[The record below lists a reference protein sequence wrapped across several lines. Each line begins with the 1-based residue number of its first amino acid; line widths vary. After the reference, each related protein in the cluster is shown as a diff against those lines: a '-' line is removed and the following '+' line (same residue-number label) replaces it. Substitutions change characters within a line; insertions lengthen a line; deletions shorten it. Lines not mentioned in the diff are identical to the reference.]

1 MLLIDFFES
10 VYRPLK
16 LRNRSA
22 NTIRLYRYSI
32 RCFERFL
39 QRNPTLEDLTD
50 EQVSLH
56 LAYLTERK
64 LSPYSV
70 NKERSQ
76 LLAMWGFAARKRLV
90 EKFPDVDP
98 EITPKR
104 VPIAWM
110 EDDMRKLM
118 TACAEEPGELAGIPA
133 ALWWIALHRLAW
145 NTAERISA
153 MLALTWDFL
162 GSDGWIKIP
171 AEIRKCKR
179 EDKLFQLGEDTLAAL
194 HAIREPVRRKIFPWP
209 YSETYLWPR
218 YKKILQRAG
227 LPTDAKSKFHRL
239 RRTAATYFE
248 LAGGSAMDLLGHS
261 HRETTK
267 LYLDPRILKVKQPS
281 EILFKI

>member
-10 VYRPLK
+10 VYRPLR
-16 LRNRSA
+16 LRNRSV

-39 QRNPTLEDLTD
+39 QRKPTLDDFTD

-56 LAYLTERK
+56 LAHLSELK
-64 LSPYSV
+64 LSPFSI

-76 LLAMWGFAARKRLV
+76 LCAMWSYAARKRLV
-90 EKFPDVDP
+90 DKFPDVEP

-104 VPIAWM
+104 IPIAWM
-110 EDDMRKLM
+110 EQDLHRLM
-118 TACAEEPGELAGIPA
+118 AACAEEPGELAGVPA
-133 ALWWIALHRLAW
+133 SLWWTALHRLAW

-162 GSDGWIKIP
+162 ASDGWLTIP
-171 AEIRKCKR
+171 AEVRKCKR
-179 EDKLFQLGEDTLAAL
+179 EDKLFRLGDDTLAAL
-194 HAIREPVRRKIFPWP
+194 EAIRQPVRKEIFPWP
-209 YSETYLWPR
+209 YSRTYLWR
-218 YKKILQRAG
+218 SYAKILRRAG
-227 LPTDAKSKFHRL
+227 LPADARSKFHRL
-239 RRTAATYFE
+239 RRSAATYYE

-267 LYLDPRILKVKQPS
+267 LYLDPRILKTKQPS